1 MPILNFTIRDK
12 VMNHVSGNPYYVCGN
27 SDYVVQLDMDEEWEF
42 AIFTAIIKW
51 KDSDEIEHRAVRE
64 FVGDAFVFPR
74 INDAQYAYIGIYA
87 GDKHTTTSGIVACR
101 QSITSGDPPEEPPTP
116 DVYDQIMELVN
127 QALNRNKPPYIGA
140 NKHWYEWDADVGD
153 FVDTGISAE
162 GESGRAGMSPYIG
175 ANFHW
180 YVGDPVTQTYFDT
193 GINAKAP
200 DHVGLTSEQSAV
212 LVGIVHSMIGMFDY
226 TTWKTGT
233 APEMLTALR
242 AIETQFK
249 DAFSEPDIYRDGDI
263 LHINGDVSAEKNNT
277 TLEVTNK

>member
-140 NKHWYEWDADVGD
+140 NKHWYEWDADVND
-153 FVDTGISAE
+153 FVDTGIVAE
-162 GESGRAGMSPYIG
+162 GGG
-175 ANFHW
+175 H
-180 YVGDPVTQTYFDT
+180 
-193 GINAKAP
+193 K
-200 DHVGLTSEQSAV
+200 GLTRAQAV
-212 LVGIVHSMIGMFDY
+212 ALVACFKNVRDVFSHVAWKDTTGPIVLPIFANSVDILEELLSD
-226 TTWKTGT
+226 T
-233 APEMLTALR
+233 E
-242 AIETQFK
+242 
-249 DAFSEPDIYRDGDI
+249 DPDIYQDGDK
-263 LHINGDVSAEKNNT
+263 LYINGNVRAEKNNT

>member
-153 FVDTGISAE
+153 FVDTGISAASAMTNE
-162 GESGRAGMSPYIG
+162 QKTAFIDVFDKCLIG
-175 ANFHW
+175 FRNTLWVVPEA
-180 YVGDPVTQTYFDT
+180 PVIIASIKASRDNLAIQL
-193 GINAKAP
+193 GI
-200 DHVGLTSEQSAV
+200 
-212 LVGIVHSMIGMFDY
+212 
-226 TTWKTGT
+226 T
-233 APEMLTALR
+233 A
-242 AIETQFK
+242 
-249 DAFSEPDIYRDGDI
+249 IYQDGDK